1 VLVKYCSISPEGISR
16 GVGLRSKWQNLNLT
30 LRAGKSSYSIRLC
43 GQELPIV
50 PEIRNQHA
58 KLSGLWEWIM
68 FENKI
73 PRAEGLR
80 PYCVGIIFYIMRH
93 PGEGLINMKLEA
105 FEWTCR
111 VDESEI

>member
-1 VLVKYCSISPEGISR
+1 
-16 GVGLRSKWQNLNLT
+16 
-30 LRAGKSSYSIRLC
+30 
-43 GQELPIV
+43 
-50 PEIRNQHA
+50 
-58 KLSGLWEWIM
+58 M